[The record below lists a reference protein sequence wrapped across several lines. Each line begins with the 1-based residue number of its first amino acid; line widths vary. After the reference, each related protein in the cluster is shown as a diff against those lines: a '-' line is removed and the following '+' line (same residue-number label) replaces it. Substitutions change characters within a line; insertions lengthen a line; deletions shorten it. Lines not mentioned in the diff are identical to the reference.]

1 MSSIDLT
8 SSYQLI
14 AELLL
19 PPDERDRKRITT
31 LRKGLGPSLSRVDE
45 LVAEFLDHPE
55 SWSSEEYVPIL
66 ELSPSCPLY
75 LGVYLFD
82 EPSTCNGIGSS
93 GRNAFMLELIGLY
106 QHFKL
111 EVAGGELPDFLPIVV
126 DFLGISLETPA
137 RDQVA
142 LRRWCLERHVLPG
155 LDPLCESLAKYQ
167 SPHQLVVSALRE
179 TVEEDLRR
187 MGETP
192 IWQAPDEMDRHS
204 ISLPVLSES
213 NEPMSAV
220 EPQLSHSEFRP

>member
-1 MSSIDLT
+1 MSSVDLK

-19 PPDERDRKRITT
+19 PPDERDRQRIKT
-31 LRKGLGPSLSRVDE
+31 LQQGLSPSLTRVAELVDE
-45 LVAEFLDHPE
+45 FCNHPE

-192 IWQAPDEMDRHS
+192 IWQAPDEMDRHA

-213 NEPMSAV
+213 KEPMSAV
-220 EPQLSHSEFRP
+220 ESQLSHSEFRP